1 MPGQMTRR
9 SAVGLL
15 GAGGLAGTLAT
26 GLPSAAEA
34 SEAAKTASGASG
46 EGLSAGT
53 RFGRWTIV
61 RVHPMARGT
70 VRVDVRGN
78 DGQVFAL
85 EILARDAFASRP
97 PAEVG
102 ALAIHVCNGG
112 DGWAA
117 THEEHGLAAM
127 ALAKLLEQHGLTGPI
142 EGLLSHGERVVTH
155 SEVLH
160 AEFIPDGQ

>member
-1 MPGQMTRR
+1 
-9 SAVGLL
+9 VGLL

-34 SEAAKTASGASG
+34 SEAVETADSQSLREGA
-46 EGLSAGT
+46 

-61 RVHPMARGT
+61 RVHPMVRGT
-70 VRVDVRGN
+70 VRIDVRGN
-78 DGQVFAL
+78 DAQVFAL

-117 THEEHGLAAM
+117 THEEQGLAAM
-127 ALAKLLEQHGLTGPI
+127 ALAKLLEQQGLTGPI
-142 EGLLSHGERVVTH
+142 EGLLSHGERVVAH
-155 SEVLH
+155 AEVLH
-160 AEFIPDGQ
+160 AEFIPDADR